1 MQINDVKRNVENLWS
16 EASASWQ
23 DDMSKKYK
31 IAVIDQMEIIDIRFR
46 ELTIPLFVLV
56 GFNHIEFFFPESDQG
71 SVDTEHIGYFSDRII
86 QF

>member
-31 IAVIDQMEIIDIRFR
+31 IAVIDQMEKLLSSMERSCSRLILANEEALRQLK
-46 ELTIPLFVLV
+46 E
-56 GFNHIEFFFPESDQG
+56 
-71 SVDTEHIGYFSDRII
+71 I
-86 QF
+86 QE

>member
-31 IAVIDQMEIIDIRFR
+31 TAVIDQMEKLLSSMERSCSRLILANEEALRQLK
-46 ELTIPLFVLV
+46 E
-56 GFNHIEFFFPESDQG
+56 
-71 SVDTEHIGYFSDRII
+71 I
-86 QF
+86 QE

>member
-31 IAVIDQMEIIDIRFR
+31 IAVIDQMEKLLSSMERSCSRLILANEEALRQLK
-46 ELTIPLFVLV
+46 E
-56 GFNHIEFFFPESDQG
+56 
-71 SVDTEHIGYFSDRII
+71 
-86 QF
+86 

>member
-31 IAVIDQMEIIDIRFR
+31 IAMIDQMENLLSSMQSSCNQ
-46 ELTIPLFVLV
+46 LTLASEDALRRLK
-56 GFNHIEFFFPESDQG
+56 E
-71 SVDTEHIGYFSDRII
+71 I
-86 QF
+86 QE

>member
-31 IAVIDQMEIIDIRFR
+31 IAVIDQMEKLLSSMALRQLK
-46 ELTIPLFVLV
+46 E
-56 GFNHIEFFFPESDQG
+56 
-71 SVDTEHIGYFSDRII
+71 I
-86 QF
+86 QE